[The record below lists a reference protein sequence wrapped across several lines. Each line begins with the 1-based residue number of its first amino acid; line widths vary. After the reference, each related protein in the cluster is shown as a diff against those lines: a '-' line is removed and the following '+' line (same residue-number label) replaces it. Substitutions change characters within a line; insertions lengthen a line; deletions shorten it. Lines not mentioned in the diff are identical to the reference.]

1 MSPDPVLSDAD
12 RALLSQRAD
21 AFFAAIARGH
31 TPGDWEEYLRDLTP
45 DKRLIFLCEFVTID
59 LSERWKRGERVVLER
74 YVERFPELGPLDKV
88 SVKLIAEEYRARLKA
103 GDPRDADQ
111 YRRRFPVQFRQVEEE
126 LFLIEQESSSRGR
139 ATTAK
144 GGKTVVKT
152 EPLGTPPASG
162 TVRESASGR
171 PSGAVRSGA
180 SSGARSR
187 ADTFKRIKRLGAG
200 QFGEVWLVES
210 SNGIK
215 KAMKVML
222 RPADDEG
229 GKRELRSLDLIK
241 NEQHPYLLRTEDYW
255 VEDNKLYVL
264 MELADCTLRNWL
276 SEFNPGQEGREYK
289 HGVPPGELLSVMRE
303 TAEVLDH
310 LHDKQ
315 VMHRDIKPD
324 NILLL
329 NRHAKVADF
338 GLARNQ
344 DAAIATQSVM
354 AGSPA
359 YMAPEVWSGRYGG
372 ASDLYSLAVTYA
384 ELRQGKLP
392 VKLGPMAEIMFAHLE
407 SQFEFRRDVIKPDEE
422 AVLRKAL
429 SKEPSHRFGS
439 CSDFVAKLVEA
450 VGIPLSLP
458 LYKMAGGT
466 RVGSQPLPPMAPP
479 VSSHK
484 AAETKT
490 GLVELQETLVPSYP
504 PPPPPARPAP
514 ASGTHPH
521 PRLRTPARKR
531 PNVVGIAVATIAVVG
546 LLALIGYLVFGGPP
560 HPATTATD
568 AGDGGGNGDKNGGNV
583 NGNGNNNN
591 NNNKVAPPPQRN
603 DPWTPPGTTRVDGA
617 DVLPLPGN
625 RQAYLWV
632 QATVNGDLM
641 KFRLI
646 LPADGS
652 PAFYIGETKV
662 TNLAFGTPAGPGGL
676 TAPAVGMTAAQ
687 ARAFAVKHFG
697 KAGGRLPAPHEW
709 DSAAGLNAHPP
720 EQLNVS
726 VSGPRVNLRQPTDPR
741 GEPRPDE
748 NMFGLVDMAGNGR
761 EWTCGEVEAGVTPLK
776 VRDNLDDPPAADA
789 LVILRGRNYTLK
801 DGLTYKRLVQEVGG
815 PFLQRQ
821 LAGEPSPYTAFRILL
836 PVPEK

>member
-21 AFFAAIARGH
+21 AFFAAIARGQ

-45 DKRLIFLCEFVTID
+45 EKRLIFLCEFVTID

-74 YVERFPELGPLDKV
+74 YVERFPELGPLDQV
-88 SVKLIAEEYRARLKA
+88 SAKLIAEEYRARLKA
-103 GDPRDADQ
+103 GEPRDADQ

-144 GGKTVVKT
+144 GGKTVVTT
-152 EPLGTPPASG
+152 EKFGTPPASG

-180 SSGARSR
+180 SSGPRSR
-187 ADTFKRIKRLGAG
+187 ADTFKRVKRLGAG

-359 YMAPEVWSGRYGG
+359 YMAPEVWAGRYGG

-407 SQFEFRRDVIKPDEE
+407 SQFEFRRDVIKRDEE

-429 SKEPSHRFGS
+429 SKEPSHRFAS
-439 CSDFVAKLVEA
+439 CSEFVSKLVEA
-450 VGIPLSLP
+450 VGTPLSLP
-458 LYKMAGGT
+458 LDKNAGGT
-466 RVGSQPLPPMAPP
+466 KAGTQPLPPMAPP
-479 VSSHK
+479 VPSHK

-490 GLVELQETLVPSYP
+490 GLIELQETLVPSYP
-504 PPPPPARPAP
+504 PPPQPARPAP
-514 ASGTHPH
+514 TSGSHPH

-531 PNVVGIAVATIAVVG
+531 PNVVGIAVAAVAVLG
-546 LLALIGYLVFGGPP
+546 LVALIGYLVFGGPP
-560 HPATTATD
+560 APPTTPATDTGH
-568 AGDGGGNGDKNGGNV
+568 AGDGDKNAGNV
-583 NGNGNNNN
+583 IGENKNNNN
-591 NNNKVAPPPQRN
+591 DHKTPPTQRN
-603 DPWTPPGTTRVDGA
+603 EPWTPPGVSRVEGA
-617 DVLPLPGN
+617 DSLPLPGG
-625 RQAYLWV
+625 RRAALWV
-632 QATVNGDLM
+632 QATVNGVPM

-646 LPADGS
+646 QPGDGS
-652 PAFYIGETKV
+652 PPFYISETKV
-662 TNLAFGTPAGPGGL
+662 SNLAFGTVAGPGGP
-676 TAPAVGMTAAQ
+676 TAPAVNMTAGQ
-687 ARAFAVKHFG
+687 ARAFITKHFET
-697 KAGGRLPAPHEW
+697 AGGRLPAPHEW
-709 DSAAGLNAHPP
+709 DFAAGLHAAPP
-720 EQLNVS
+720 EQMNVS
-726 VSGPRVNLRQPTDPR
+726 VGGPRVNLKEPVAPR
-741 GEPRPDE
+741 GTGRADE
-748 NMFGLVDMAGNGR
+748 NMFGLIDMAGNGR
-761 EWTCGEVEAGVTPLK
+761 EWTCGEVAAGVTPLK
-776 VRDNLDDPPAADA
+776 ALDNLTGPVADDA

-801 DGLTYKRLVQEVGG
+801 DGLTFARLVQEVEG
-815 PFLQRQ
+815 PLLQRQ
-821 LAGEPSPYTAFRILL
+821 QASVPSPYTGFRVVL
-836 PVPEK
+836 PIPDK